1 MLQAMTW
8 QEFIEDKTSFHF
20 SIIICGIVNAYVF
33 HVRIAFLGLPFHV
46 IVIGII
52 NAYVFSCGNNDDI

>member
-1 MLQAMTW
+1 MSW

-20 SIIICGIVNAYVF
+20 SIIICM
-33 HVRIAFLGLPFHV
+33 LGLPFHV

-52 NAYVFSCGNNDDI
+52 NAYVFSCGNNDGDPIMMTFSCGIVNVKT